1 MSNHIGGAMLN
12 QMLHGLVDSGLL
24 QKITPPQKKS
34 LFKLLSRMEF
44 DYDCNWSEII
54 DSDLAVLLSACMNCR
69 RDSTEICAD
78 DGYCLECSQ
87 KARQEAF
94 LWGEELLLC
103 WLLDHRFGRLPSWV
117 EETLRKP
124 TLSEENIFR
133 WSERLLHGAS
143 SLEEVFDTRGH
154 A

>member
-1 MSNHIGGAMLN
+1 MSNHIDGAMLN
-12 QMLHGLVDSGLL
+12 QMMHCLVDSGFF
-24 QKITPPQKKS
+24 QKITPSQKKS

-54 DSDLAVLLSACMNCR
+54 DSDLAVLLSTCMNCR

-78 DGYCLECSQ
+78 DGYCLECNQ
-87 KARQEAF
+87 KARQKAF

-103 WLLDHRFGRLPSWV
+103 GLLGHRFGRLPHWV
-117 EETLRKP
+117 EEILRKP
-124 TLSEENIFR
+124 TLSEEKIFR

-143 SLEEVFDTRGH
+143 SLEEVFDTLGH
-154 A
+154 